1 MRNSRAALEAGTI
14 LFTPRKDRD
23 IVKYIVEARAGDRW
37 VALGQPYNL
46 KEKAMAAEEAAL
58 ESTLWEDAR
67 ILVVNDRQQ
76 IVKIID

>member
-1 MRNSRAALEAGTI
+1 
-14 LFTPRKDRD
+14 
-23 IVKYIVEARAGDRW
+23 VKYIVEARAGARW